1 MTNILSKDTTISN
14 IQLLRLFTKYST
26 FDWTDTIIDLANSCP
41 ELIELDKN
49 MGGGFLPKRGTP
61 LNKLQKDFIVIF
73 SHIEDFTPELLESLI
88 SVFIIHGQF
97 L

>member
-1 MTNILSKDTTISN
+1 MTNILSEDTTVSN

-49 MGGGFLPKRGTP
+49 LGGGFLPKKGTH
-61 LNKLQKDFIVIF
+61 LNQLQKDFIVIF

-88 SVFIIHGQF
+88 SVFNKHKHYS
-97 L
+97 